1 MSKVRRINVSQTEG
15 NYTSEAGIRPNGEL
29 ALYDD
34 DDGGFDLVLHDGVR
48 EANDNKIL
56 SKGSFYGHNADSS
69 DGNGFNTIKLVPDE
83 ELKRDGSNQYL
94 VIEPTGGEPGHIHIR
109 SGGPI
114 DQSEADLFLGGELN
128 HVKVSDTSDAIV
140 ISTDAGGEGATREW
154 TFNSDGN
161 ITFPDGSVQSTAFA
175 GFEPVSKFVAVNYD
189 GVISGSDDGITWTDY
204 QSNLNNIRRV
214 AVGPN
219 KIVYIAA
226 SSADIDDY
234 SLWYTDTYDAQPI
247 EVIAFNL
254 RDFAEVK
261 YFKSISKFIAV
272 GNDGE
277 NPANPAL
284 YYSANGVDWTMT
296 TIDPTYL
303 ATFETY
309 TGGVRFTDIA
319 ENSSGFFVIS
329 DSAYIGGFYLSD
341 ITEPLDGSNH
351 VDLSGLAGDPQD
363 ILWLDSTFFF
373 PGWHLFAEGEGL
385 VWYENSNINPS
396 AGIFEDFGV
405 DINQVLLNEIGIN
418 SGPIEF
424 VAGTVSGLSV
434 VMIST
439 SDGQIVYWPAVPA
452 GPYVSV
458 PKPYTSN
465 ITAWTSSA
473 TSAITYT
480 NVTGGGGSTGEKFT
494 VTGSSVTGYNGTYY
508 LGAEGGVFT
517 DSALTTAFDTSALDP
532 FTGTA
537 TISWS
542 NGQYIDAL
550 HYSGGIFYAG
560 NDDEEVFIS
569 TNAGQTWTQVD
580 TLTSTNGEDFIND
593 IDSYVTNGLLNTG
606 NITFNG
612 VEIRGVPSEMKNGL
626 IKLVPATSFE
636 NYSFTDYGQFVQI
649 YPTNLYDAPHIHI
662 AAGVGS
668 LGEGD
673 IFLGDDDKHVQVNN
687 QGYVSIQSYNS
698 NTAVTHSWTFDNN
711 GTLRFPDNT
720 VQTTAAATVA
730 QGEYVYEF
738 DGVNTDLTITNLTFN
753 LLYCKPALGY
763 LGSVTHNV
771 NIPNG
776 YLGQRL
782 VIINTYNLCTLTVNN
797 SFQVAA
803 ANGPMELIYTTNDGW
818 FALYGL
824 GSA

>member
-1 MSKVRRINVSQTEG
+1 MTTIRRIVTSKIDG
-15 NYTSEAGIRPNGEL
+15 NDANANNIDEIRPFGETAFYL
-29 ALYDD
+29 DTEQNNALTLMM
-34 DDGGFDLVLHDGVR
+34 FDGVR
-48 EANDNKIL
+48 THRRSKIL
-56 SKGSFYGHNADSS
+56 RPGVFYGSNENSS
-69 DGNGFNTIKLVPDE
+69 DGNGFDTIKLIPDAALDFNAE
-83 ELKRDGSNQYL
+83 YTNDQYII
-94 VIEPTGGEPGHIHIR
+94 IEPTGGEPGHVHIR
-109 SGGPI
+109 SGGTI
-114 DQSEADLFLGGELN
+114 DQSTADLFIGGELN
-128 HVKVSDTSDAIV
+128 HVKVSDTSDTV
-140 ISTDAGGEGATREW
+140 TISTDASGGNANTVNEW
-154 TFNSDGN
+154 AFGSDGN
-161 ITFPDGSVQSTAFA
+161 IIFPDGSVQTTAFA
-175 GFEPVSKFVAVNYD
+175 GFEPVSKFVAVNYE

-226 SSADIDDY
+226 SSTNTADY
-234 SLWYTDTYDAQPI
+234 SLWYADTYDTQPI
-247 EVIAFNL
+247 EVAAFDL

-272 GNDGE
+272 GDDGA

-284 YYSANGVDWTMT
+284 YYSTNGVDWTMS

-329 DSAYIGGFYLSD
+329 DIAYIGGFYLSD

-396 AGIFEDFGV
+396 TGTFTDNGLN
-405 DINQVLLNEIGIN
+405 INSIMTQEIGIN
-418 SGPIEF
+418 SGPVEF

-458 PKPYTSN
+458 PKPYTST
-465 ITAWTSSA
+465 ITAWTDSA

-480 NVTGGGGSTGEKFT
+480 NVTGGGGSTGEKFI

-508 LGAEGGVFT
+508 LGAAGAVFT
-517 DSALTTAFDTSALDP
+517 NRELTTAFDTSALDP

-580 TLTSTNGEDFIND
+580 TLANTSGEGSFLND

-612 VEIRGVPSEMKNGL
+612 VEIRGIPSEMKTGL
-626 IKLVPATSFE
+626 IKLVPATSYE
-636 NYSFTDYGQFVQI
+636 DYNFTDYGQFVQI

-662 AAGVGS
+662 AAGTGQF
-668 LGEGD
+668 GEGD
-673 IFLGDDDKHVQVNN
+673 IFLGDDNKHVQVNN

-698 NTAVTHSWTFDNN
+698 NTALNYTWSFDYT
-711 GTLRFPDNT
+711 GT
-720 VQTTAAATVA
+720 
-730 QGEYVYEF
+730 
-738 DGVNTDLTITNLTFN
+738 
-753 LLYCKPALGY
+753 
-763 LGSVTHNV
+763 
-771 NIPNG
+771 
-776 YLGQRL
+776 
-782 VIINTYNLCTLTVNN
+782 
-797 SFQVAA
+797 
-803 ANGPMELIYTTNDGW
+803 
-818 FALYGL
+818 
-824 GSA
+824 